1 MKKTIVIFIG
11 GYLPGKKY
19 GGPVTSLENF
29 INQMCDQYNIRVICS
44 DHDFKDEKRYENI
57 SNGWNQ
63 VGNAQVYYINEKE
76 YSYKSFLE
84 IVNPFYEEIEF
95 FYLSGIY
102 YIKMNYAAMKVAKK
116 INKPVLLAPRGDL
129 MKNTISMNSKVKMI
143 KKLTFLKIAKIF
155 NVFSNIYFQSTSNEE
170 TLGLK
175 KYLGIP
181 KDRIFEVVNMPM
193 LKNSNNVHLKKKN
206 ELRIM
211 FISRLMVKKNL
222 YFAIDVVGKI
232 NKKYNVIFDIYGPK
246 EDLEYWS
253 KCEKKI
259 TQVNKLNSNCIISY
273 KGSLNPNEA
282 KNIYEKY
289 DCFLFPTTSENYG
302 HVIAES
308 MLSDCPVILSKGTT
322 PWDDYNE
329 NGGYVISLEEPNR
342 FTECL
347 EKIAEMDNQDYN
359 ELIQLNRKYIDNKF
373 KIKALKKE
381 YLKMINIICK
391 R

>member
-1 MKKTIVIFIG
+1 
-11 GYLPGKKY
+11 
-19 GGPVTSLENF
+19 
-29 INQMCDQYNIRVICS
+29 
-44 DHDFKDEKRYENI
+44 
-57 SNGWNQ
+57 
-63 VGNAQVYYINEKE
+63 
-76 YSYKSFLE
+76 
-84 IVNPFYEEIEF
+84 
-95 FYLSGIY
+95 
-102 YIKMNYAAMKVAKK
+102 
-116 INKPVLLAPRGDL
+116 
-129 MKNTISMNSKVKMI
+129 
-143 KKLTFLKIAKIF
+143 
-155 NVFSNIYFQSTSNEE
+155 
-170 TLGLK
+170 
-175 KYLGIP
+175 
-181 KDRIFEVVNMPM
+181 M
-193 LKNSNNVHLKKKN
+193 LKNSNNVNLKKKN

-308 MLSDCPVILSKGTT
+308 MFSDCPVILSKGTT
-322 PWDDYNE
+322 PWDDYDE

-359 ELIQLNRKYIDNKF
+359 ELIRLNRKYIDNKF
-373 KIKALKKE
+373 KIEALKKE
-381 YLKMINIICK
+381 YLKMINTICK